1 MKTVHVL
8 YISFTARLYDR
19 YIYRIN
25 YLGTFNRLDNC
36 SYPAK
41 KLKLKRINSMRNENA
56 IPWNIIS
63 YVKFHISLL
72 NVEKLLKIEN
82 RCLIL
87 TLYIDRNVVLKFRR
101 HYIEFF
107 IEQQS

>member
-1 MKTVHVL
+1 
-8 YISFTARLYDR
+8 
-19 YIYRIN
+19 
-25 YLGTFNRLDNC
+25 
-36 SYPAK
+36 
-41 KLKLKRINSMRNENA
+41 MRNENA